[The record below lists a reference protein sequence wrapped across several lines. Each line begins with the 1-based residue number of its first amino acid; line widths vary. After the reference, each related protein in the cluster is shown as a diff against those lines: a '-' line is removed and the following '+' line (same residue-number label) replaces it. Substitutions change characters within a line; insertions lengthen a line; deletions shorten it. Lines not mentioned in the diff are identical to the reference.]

1 MQTEPLQPFCSC
13 VITAHGGQK
22 VLQQHP
28 GGARPVILYVA
39 WPLGCYLAV
48 CYAQK
53 VVALSSE
60 LRQNVHLGEPEARF
74 SWQGL
79 L

>member
-28 GGARPVILYVA
+28 GGARPVILYVSEDNS
-39 WPLGCYLAV
+39 G
-48 CYAQK
+48 
-53 VVALSSE
+53 VVRATKAL
-60 LRQNVHLGEPEARF
+60 R
-74 SWQGL
+74 
-79 L
+79 

>member
-28 GGARPVILYVA
+28 GGARVILYVVGLSVRTSE
-39 WPLGCYLAV
+39 PSMRQYRIV
-48 CYAQK
+48 AQ
-53 VVALSSE
+53 
-60 LRQNVHLGEPEARF
+60 LR
-74 SWQGL
+74 
-79 L
+79 

>member
-28 GGARPVILYVA
+28 GGARPVIL
-39 WPLGCYLAV
+39 
-48 CYAQK
+48 
-53 VVALSSE
+53 
-60 LRQNVHLGEPEARF
+60 
-74 SWQGL
+74 
-79 L
+79 

>member
-39 WPLGCYLAV
+39 GCA
-48 CYAQK
+48 CQ
-53 VVALSSE
+53 
-60 LRQNVHLGEPEARF
+60 LRSGP
-74 SWQGL
+74 WGT
-79 L
+79 